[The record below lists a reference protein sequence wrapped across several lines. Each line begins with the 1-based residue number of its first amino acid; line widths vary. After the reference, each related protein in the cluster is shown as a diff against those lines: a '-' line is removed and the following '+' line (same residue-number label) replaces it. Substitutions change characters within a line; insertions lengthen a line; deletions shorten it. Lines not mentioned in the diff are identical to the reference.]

1 MSKLYSTQNDLLMK
15 NLMEFYN
22 KNNNLDKI
30 LFNGLLSNFTGFT
43 KSYGK
48 SIDIINCLSKH
59 ITLYILFSP
68 FYSF

>member
-30 LFNGLLSNFTGFT
+30 LYKDHADTCYKFTAQNVKCPT
-43 KSYGK
+43 DKNKIRSY
-48 SIDIINCLSKH
+48 NVQ
-59 ITLYILFSP
+59 
-68 FYSF
+68 